1 MVESCTKAW
10 DDRHNV
16 EEHRSCSI
24 SQSRRSTRDVGCAP
38 YNLSF
43 LFRSCTRK
51 SPGTIALGGYVHS
64 SKQGSTL
71 IVPFSPFR
79 PRRHTG
85 RIWEY
90 APSTEQLV
98 SVISAEIYSQ
108 VFDRSPIARSHE
120 LVIRDSGFS
129 RSREGR
135 APVDVYDLG
144 FAVDLLPT
152 ETLRFPWM
160 SPGE

>member
-71 IVPFSPFR
+71 IVDSALQSIQSPSPHQSDMGIR
-79 PRRHTG
+79 PKYR
-85 RIWEY
+85 
-90 APSTEQLV
+90 A
-98 SVISAEIYSQ
+98 A
-108 VFDRSPIARSHE
+108 
-120 LVIRDSGFS
+120 GFCDQ
-129 RSREGR
+129 RGN
-135 APVDVYDLG
+135 
-144 FAVDLLPT
+144 LLPGVRSIADR
-152 ETLRFPWM
+152 TLSRACDQRFRIFAFARGSCPY
-160 SPGE
+160 